1 VNEKWSE
8 YISEY
13 PSLSDKYKHVAPYMV
28 HGLLA
33 RSVLVSSLSL
43 PLSTD
48 LHGSSFDTDLRVC
61 VSILLYCRLRESEN
75 KKKRKFHSQS
85 AAKKD
90 RQKYYE
96 LILKKLEEFMST

>member
-1 VNEKWSE
+1 
-8 YISEY
+8 
-13 PSLSDKYKHVAPYMV
+13 M
-28 HGLLA
+28 
-33 RSVLVSSLSL
+33 
-43 PLSTD
+43 
-48 LHGSSFDTDLRVC
+48 C
-61 VSILLYCRLRESEN
+61 VSILLYCRLRESEI